1 MSKKKKKE
9 RSVSEAVKASN
20 KKANIIV
27 AVIVGITALILI
39 TIAVL
44 CSVRVDPLDG
54 VAKPDEKKSEYYE
67 LYDVNG
73 TAPLV
78 TTAAAQSKIRTA
90 LGGMDFSIM
99 NAILQWN
106 WDYSYNFVR
115 NSDDKKITLTAEEVT
130 GKLPSAKEYMVEYV
144 YENATVN
151 GTLDKAKAHSLK
163 VDGETVYFDR
173 LKVLIGDTD
182 NSVGEIYLYPYVYE
196 LATNKAADDGIPYE
210 TYRVTPIK
218 VRANTTETYKALGEV
233 VSSLKAN

>member
-39 TIAVL
+39 AIAVL

-90 LGGMDFSIM
+90 LDGMDFSIM

-115 NSDDKKITLTAEEVT
+115 NSSDKKITMTAEEVRS
-130 GKLPSAKEYMVEYV
+130 KLPSSSEYMVEYV

-151 GTLDKAKAHSLK
+151 GELDKSKAHSLK
-163 VDGETVYFDR
+163 VDGETVYFD
-173 LKVLIGDTD
+173 
-182 NSVGEIYLYPYVYE
+182 
-196 LATNKAADDGIPYE
+196 
-210 TYRVTPIK
+210 
-218 VRANTTETYKALGEV
+218 
-233 VSSLKAN
+233 